1 MKEIVFHPWQT
12 SPTFVAA
19 GLGLASE
26 RTERRCGSAL
36 GHHFNAS
43 LRCAPFQTALC
54 CNVASKCAGN
64 GEPPAKGMCVC
75 VFLLKE
81 NVSSHSYPI
90 QTVIGLM
97 VDISLHG
104 LAGLVGAR
112 SVSVA

>member
-1 MKEIVFHPWQT
+1 MSERNAGAEARLATISMLRYVAPLFKLH
-12 SPTFVAA
+12 FVAMW
-19 GLGLASE
+19 LANALA
-26 RTERRCGSAL
+26 TENHRPR
-36 GHHFNAS
+36 
-43 LRCAPFQTALC
+43 
-54 CNVASKCAGN
+54 V
-64 GEPPAKGMCVC
+64 CVC
-75 VFLLKE
+75 VCVFFLLKE